1 MERQLRISIAQMDV
15 QYCEPERNYARVE
28 QIIREAAPNSDVIVL
43 PELWNT
49 GFFPKE
55 GLERLSDRN
64 GEKTRQLLGGL
75 ARELSVHIVGGS
87 VANLID
93 GAVYNSAYIFDR
105 SGNELGR
112 YDKTH
117 LFSPMGEHESFA
129 AGDHVT
135 VFELDGVRCGILICY
150 DIRFPEWVRTIALKG
165 IDVLFVVSQ
174 WPAARIEHVDIL
186 TRARAIENQCFLVYA
201 NTWAQAG
208 ETVYGGHSALI
219 DPLGTVIARADD
231 RACTISGTIDLNSI
245 QSVRESINVYRDRRP
260 ALYCVGC
267 L

>member
-1 MERQLRISIAQMDV
+1 MKQQLRISVAQMDV
-15 QYCEPERNYARVE
+15 QFCETEKNFDRVE
-28 QIIREAAPNSDVIVL
+28 QIVREAAPDSDVIVL

-55 GLERLSDRN
+55 DLRKLCDRN
-64 GEKTRQLLGGL
+64 GERTKWLLSGL

-87 VANLID
+87 IANCMD

-105 SGNELGR
+105 SGKELGR

-117 LFSPMGEHESFA
+117 LFSPMGEHEFFA

-135 VFELDGVRCGILICY
+135 TFELDGVRCGIIICY

-174 WPAARIEHVDIL
+174 WPSVRIEHIDVL
-186 TRARAIENQCFLVYA
+186 TKARAIENQCFLVYA
-201 NTWAQAG
+201 NTWA
-208 ETVYGGHSALI
+208 
-219 DPLGTVIARADD
+219 
-231 RACTISGTIDLNSI
+231 
-245 QSVRESINVYRDRRP
+245 
-260 ALYCVGC
+260 
-267 L
+267 